1 MLRIEPSVFKSDG
14 KTSAQQRDFTV
25 TAHSQRGHVQQLS
38 QSQSRSQSQSQ
49 SQSLARERAVDQ
61 MSQFPGSV
69 SSDCPRPRCGYQW
82 ANIDRY
88 LTAIV
93 GQF

>member
-25 TAHSQRGHVQQLS
+25 TAHSQRGHAQQL
-38 QSQSRSQSQSQ
+38 SQSQ

>member
-25 TAHSQRGHVQQLS
+25 TAHSQRGHAQQPS
-38 QSQSRSQSQSQ
+38 QSQSRT
-49 SQSLARERAVDQ
+49 QSLAGKRAVDQ